1 MDIAFWVVAVLLILI
16 GIAGT
21 ILPAL
26 PGVPLIFGGVLVAAW
41 IDGFQRIS
49 VLTVVLMAIAAVFSI
64 IIDYAASA
72 FFAQKAGASRLGVI
86 GAVIGTVVGIFSGLW
101 GLLFM
106 PLIGAAIG
114 ELIAHQDMLRAGKI
128 GAATWIGL
136 VVATVL
142 KLAIAFMM
150 IGVFVAALMI

>member
-1 MDIAFWVVAVLLILI
+1 MNIVWWTLAILLILT

-49 VLTVVLMAIAAVFSI
+49 AFTVGLMAIGAILSI

-86 GAVIGTVVGIFSGLW
+86 GAAVGTVAGIFSGLW

-150 IGVFVAALMI
+150 IGVFVVALFI